1 MLAIK
6 INNNILLS
14 VLILILALPYF
25 GPTLWLVMASL
36 STNNQIITDPLS
48 FPNQLNYENYLYAWN
63 KANLS
68 NYVGNSL
75 IVSSFTSIL
84 TVILATMLGYAIT
97 KLIFPGRRFIYLII
111 ITGIVMPVFA
121 YMEPLIRIT
130 RTLGIGDSLIAL
142 ILTTTA
148 TYLPV
153 PTLLM
158 SSFFAVIPND
168 FIDAG
173 RVEGVSE
180 LNIFMFIM
188 IPLAIP
194 GLLTIIIFSFLWA
207 WNDIL
212 LPSIFLSS
220 ADKYTVPMAIL
231 TLKENQ
237 FRQDHVVVFAAA
249 IISTVPM
256 IIVYL
261 FFMKQ
266 FITGLTSGGLRG

>member
-1 MLAIK
+1 MLSIK
-6 INNNILLS
+6 NNNLLLIL
-14 VLILILALPYF
+14 LILILALPYF

-84 TVILATMLGYAIT
+84 TVIFATMLGYAIT
-97 KLIFPGRRFIYLII
+97 KLIFPGRRFIYFII
-111 ITGIVMPVFA
+111 IAGIVMPVFA

-130 RTLGIGDSLIAL
+130 RSLGIGDSLIAL

-180 LNIFMFIM
+180 LNIFMYIM
-188 IPLAIP
+188 VPLAIP

-237 FRQDHVVVFAAA
+237 FRQDHAVVFAAA

>member
-14 VLILILALPYF
+14 VLILVLALPYF

-194 GLLTIIIFSFLWA
+194 GLLTIIIFSFLVRT
-207 WNDIL
+207 I
-212 LPSIFLSS
+212 
-220 ADKYTVPMAIL
+220 
-231 TLKENQ
+231 
-237 FRQDHVVVFAAA
+237 
-249 IISTVPM
+249 
-256 IIVYL
+256 IIVLLL
-261 FFMKQ
+261 FGVLIVLSQ
-266 FITGLTSGGLRG
+266 GSAVAPFIYTIF

>member
-6 INNNILLS
+6 INNNIFLS
-14 VLILILALPYF
+14 VLILVLALPYF

-97 KLIFPGRRFIYLII
+97 KLIFPGRRFIYILI

-180 LNIFMFIM
+180 LNIFIFIM

-194 GLLTIIIFSFLWA
+194 GLLRIIIFSFLWA